1 MRERDFGKRS
11 GLKVPPANI
20 GGMRFPQD
28 MDQAVALIRHAID
41 SGMRYIDT
49 SRGYGDSEL
58 KLARA
63 LKNGYRQKVILS
75 TKWSPWAMRVA
86 DSDTASAVCVRR
98 RIEEQMRRLEV
109 DYLDFYQVW
118 SINSREDY
126 RRVVSR
132 RGMLAGIRK
141 AMDEGLVLHTG
152 FTTHD
157 EPRSLMKYIDEVDWC
172 EVILFTYNM
181 LNTAYA
187 PVIAAA
193 HERGIGTIVMNPVGG
208 GKLAEASPVLM
219 ELARRVGAASAPE
232 LALRYVLS
240 NPNVDTLI
248 AGIAKKPD
256 VDGAIAAAEKG
267 PFTRSQ
273 IKAIETFTGKVAE
286 QAGRFCTGCEYCM
299 PCPHGVKIPAVMG
312 CMEELGRFPI
322 SGGSINATEEAGNR
336 EASHFSARTRYKELG
351 EAGAEA
357 CEECGE
363 CLIKCTQKLHIIEE
377 MRKARRHFG
386 RM

>member
-86 DSDTASAVCVRR
+86 DSDTASADCVRR
-98 RIEEQMRRLEV
+98 RIDEQMTRLEV

-219 ELARRVGAASAPE
+219 ELARRVGAASVPD

-299 PCPHGVKIPAVMG
+299 PCPHGVNIPAVMG
-312 CMEELGRFPI
+312 CIQDARYWGI
-322 SGGSINATEEAGNR
+322 TED
-336 EASHFSARTRYKELG
+336 ARTRNKELG

-386 RM
+386 HM